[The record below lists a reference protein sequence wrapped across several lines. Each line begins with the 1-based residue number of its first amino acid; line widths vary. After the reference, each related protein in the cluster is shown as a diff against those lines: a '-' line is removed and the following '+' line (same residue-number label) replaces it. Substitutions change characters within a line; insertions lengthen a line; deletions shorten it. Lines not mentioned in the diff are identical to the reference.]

1 MVQILFSLIKE
12 IKIGR
17 PEHLLPSNL
26 LRSIVSHIC
35 LTPPPQSS
43 LTQIGRHICMT
54 PEIQE
59 PFYKS

>member
-17 PEHLLPSNL
+17 PEHLLPSKL

-35 LTPPPQSS
+35 LTS
-43 LTQIGRHICMT
+43 LTQIAQIGRHI
-54 PEIQE
+54 
-59 PFYKS
+59 